1 LADDSGKAKQN
12 AFVVLKFLAEND
24 KLAPFYVYFRSGLTL
39 AESQF
44 AIDYL
49 FDRGLI
55 AKTSDGFTVFFS
67 VTPDGFKA
75 LNSNRIDTTAR

>member
-1 LADDSGKAKQN
+1 LADDSGKAKQD
-12 AFVVLKFLAEND
+12 AFVVLKFLAENA

-67 VTPDGFKA
+67 VTPDGSKA
-75 LNSNRIDTTAR
+75 LRATELM

>member
-1 LADDSGKAKQN
+1 MADDSGKAKQN
-12 AFVVLKFLAEND
+12 AFVVLKLLARND
-24 KLAPFYVYFRSGLTL
+24 KLAPFSIYSQTGLTL

-49 FDRGLI
+49 LKRGLI
-55 AKTSDGFTVFFS
+55 AKTSNGFATLFY

-75 LNSNRIDTTAR
+75 LK